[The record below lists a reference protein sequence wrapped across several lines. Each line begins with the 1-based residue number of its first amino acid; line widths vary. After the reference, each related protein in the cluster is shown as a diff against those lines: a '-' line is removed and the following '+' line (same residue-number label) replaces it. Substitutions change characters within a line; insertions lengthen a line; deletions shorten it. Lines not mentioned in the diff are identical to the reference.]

1 MEINC
6 SNKEVTKAFDE
17 IIDKKVD
24 SVVITKEGK
33 PVAKIVPIEEKK
45 PKRLGLLKN
54 EMGDY
59 DISLEQFNSIEVSE
73 MF

>member
-6 SNKEVTKAFDE
+6 SNKEITKAFDE
-17 IIDKKVD
+17 IINKKVD

-59 DISLEQFNSIEVSE
+59 DISLEQFNSIEISE